1 MITDRLKLRLRLRLR
16 KKLKRIFLTLI
27 SILTSLV
34 LALALTLTCLFSSSL
49 AQTPVPPG
57 MPSEPVEI
65 PVEPVKP
72 VMNIEVKDGLL
83 SVEISDAEFGD
94 VIKEIA
100 EKARFKVEILGDV
113 AYKKIS
119 TNFKGVDIEKGIR
132 RLLTIITLMKGK
144 DYTIS
149 YNSEGFIDKLEVYG
163 ESSGKPAVSPLQ
175 KRRVIQ
181 KPFSPSVPPVPLPPP
196 PPPQFKGIPPEPPQ
210 PEIPVE
216 E

>member
-1 MITDRLKLRLRLRLR
+1 MIKKRSRLRLRLR

-34 LALALTLTCLFSSSL
+34 LALALTLACLFSSSL
-49 AQTPVPPG
+49 AQTPVQPG
-57 MPSEPVEI
+57 MPAGSAEMPAEP
-65 PVEPVKP
+65 KP

-100 EKARFKVEILGDV
+100 EKARFKVEISGDV

-132 RLLTIITLMKGK
+132 RLLTIITIIKGK

-163 ESSGKPAVSPLQ
+163 ESSGKPAVKPLQ
-175 KRRVIQ
+175 KRQVIQ
-181 KPFSPSVPPVPLPPP
+181 RPFSPSVPTVPLPPP

-210 PEIPVE
+210 PEIPIE
-216 E
+216 EE

>member
-34 LALALTLTCLFSSSL
+34 LALALTLACLFSSSL
-49 AQTPVPPG
+49 AQTPAPTG
-57 MPSEPVEI
+57 MPAGSAEMPAEP
-65 PVEPVKP
+65 KP

-100 EKARFKVEILGDV
+100 EKAGFKVEILGDV

>member
-16 KKLKRIFLTLI
+16 KRLKRIFLTLI
-27 SILTSLV
+27 SILTFLV
-34 LALALTLTCLFSSSL
+34 LALALTLACLFSSSL
-49 AQTPVPPG
+49 AQTPAPPG

-72 VMNIEVKDGLL
+72 VMNVEVKDGLL
-83 SVEISDAEFGD
+83 SVEISDAEFGN

-100 EKARFKVEILGDV
+100 EKARFKVEISGDV

-119 TNFKGVDIEKGIR
+119 TSFKGVDIEKGIR
-132 RLLTIITLMKGK
+132 RLLTIMKEK

-175 KRRVIQ
+175 KRQVIQ
-181 KPFSPSVPPVPLPPP
+181 RPFSPSVPPAPLPPP
-196 PPPQFKGIPPEPPQ
+196 LSPQFRRIPPEPPQ
-210 PEIPVE
+210 PEIPE
-216 E
+216 EE

>member
-1 MITDRLKLRLRLRLR
+1 MIKKRARLRLRRLRLRLRLR
-16 KKLKRIFLTLI
+16 RFSSIFFLPLVLTLI
-27 SILTSLV
+27 LICVLSITF
-34 LALALTLTCLFSSSL
+34 AD
-49 AQTPVPPG
+49 AQTPAPPG
-57 MPSEPVEI
+57 MPAGPAEMPAEP
-65 PVEPVKP
+65 KP

-83 SVEISDAEFGD
+83 SVEISDAEFGN

-100 EKARFKVEILGDV
+100 EKARFKVEISGDV

-132 RLLTIITLMKGK
+132 RLLTIMKEK

-175 KRRVIQ
+175 KRQVIQ
-181 KPFSPSVPPVPLPPP
+181 RPFSPSVPPAPLPPP
-196 PPPQFKGIPPEPPQ
+196 LSPQFRRIPPEPPQ
-210 PEIPVE
+210 PEIPLE
-216 E
+216 ED

>member
-1 MITDRLKLRLRLRLR
+1 MITDRLRLRLRLR
-16 KKLKRIFLTLI
+16 KKLKRIFLTSAFTLI
-27 SILTSLV
+27 LICVLSITF
-34 LALALTLTCLFSSSL
+34 AG
-49 AQTPVPPG
+49 AQTPVQPG
-57 MPSEPVEI
+57 MPAGSAEMPAEP
-65 PVEPVKP
+65 KP

-100 EKARFKVEILGDV
+100 EKARFKVEISGDV

-149 YNSEGFIDKLEVYG
+149 YNSEGFIDRLEVYG
-163 ESSGKPAVSPLQ
+163 ESSDKPAVRPLQ
-175 KRRVIQ
+175 KRQVIQ
-181 KPFSPSVPPVPLPPP
+181 RPFSPSVPPVPLPL
-196 PPPQFKGIPPEPPQ
+196 PEPPQ
-210 PEIPVE
+210 PEIPSE
-216 E
+216 